1 MNDVAPVWGATMA
14 RGLATKIVPA
24 VMGVGLASGA
34 LLASGTSAEA
44 NTCDILNFTTS
55 TECISPV
62 TGGPGN
68 SNQVNESAM
77 NSFGGSGAFGFTGWE
92 QLAKLDREGSPD
104 PDTTVTST
112 NDWFTIT
119 YLAPAEP
126 GDPTYGRGLWS
137 LVPERSFDPLMIYA
151 FAIKGAN
158 DNAVY
163 RMNTEF
169 TDGAWFVGDLQTN
182 SGNLPDMSNIQLFA
196 APIPLPPVVFMML
209 GAIGALV
216 VATRRRRAAA

>member
-1 MNDVAPVWGATMA
+1 MA

-24 VMGVGLASGA
+24 VMAVGLASGA

-44 NTCDILNFTTS
+44 NTCDIMNFTTS
-55 TECISPV
+55 TECISV
-62 TGGPGN
+62 IEGGPGGN
-68 SNQVNESAM
+68 VTPGLLD
-77 NSFGGSGAFGFTGWE
+77 SFGGSGAFGFTGWE
-92 QLAKLDREGSPD
+92 QLAKLDQEGSPE
-104 PDTTVTST
+104 PGTTVTST

-119 YLAPAEP
+119 YLEPAEQ
-126 GDPTYGRGLWS
+126 GDPVYGRGLWS
-137 LVPERSFDPLMIYA
+137 LLPERSFDPLLIYA
-151 FAIKGAN
+151 FAIKGST

-169 TDGAWFVGDLQTN
+169 TDGAWFVGDLRTP
-182 SGNLPDMSNIQLFA
+182 SGNLPDMSNIRLFA